1 MEYTHATAD
10 HHRQFLTGRLV
21 ALEQEHYGLE
31 VLVAATPPDD
41 QLHASYV
48 AQRDATARNI
58 EAFRAALK
66 SLDETGTPTAP
77 RATKGATR
85 RAAPRAHKR

>member
-31 VLVAATPPDD
+31 VLVTATPTDEA
-41 QLHASYV
+41 LHAAYV

-58 EAFRAALK
+58 EAFRVALAT
-66 SLDETGTPTAP
+66 LDETGAATAP
-77 RATKGATR
+77 ATR
-85 RAAPRAHKR
+85 RPATKAGNRRK